1 MVILLNN
8 FIQQRLNSDSVQGQN
23 LFAACQRFA
32 MVRIFDNNRL
42 ALKLKEKLEQP
53 SSNEITWTLLTK
65 SKRKTG
71 LFFIVKFE
79 LTFHRYS
86 LNYLLKVNN
95 SNTRTRCE
103 ICLKLTIKIPE
114 RRQWR
119 RSGIFIVNFKYISH
133 LVSIVNFEHVI
144 AGWHRACSEKIGYIT
159 QFAFGRNQNFK

>member
-1 MVILLNN
+1 
-8 FIQQRLNSDSVQGQN
+8 
-23 LFAACQRFA
+23 

-79 LTFHRYS
+79 LIFHRYS

-103 ICLKLTIKIPE
+103 MCLKLTIKIPE
-114 RRQWR
+114 PRHWR
-119 RSGIFIVNFKYISH
+119 
-133 LVSIVNFEHVI
+133 
-144 AGWHRACSEKIGYIT
+144 C
-159 QFAFGRNQNFK
+159 